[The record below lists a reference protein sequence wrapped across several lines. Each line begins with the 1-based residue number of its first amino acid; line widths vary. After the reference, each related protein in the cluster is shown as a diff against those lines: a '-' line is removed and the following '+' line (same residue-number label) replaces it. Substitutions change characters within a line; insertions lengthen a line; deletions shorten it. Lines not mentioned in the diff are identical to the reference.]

1 MLIFNLVQNDRKQSI
16 EMIQNQSEKKQRELV
31 DAKAL
36 FSDDM
41 QRFQSMKS
49 EMEAIS
55 QLRDEELI
63 NEKIKGKE
71 LQRIKE
77 QLDAQKE
84 IKDIEIAA
92 LKEEIFK

>member
-1 MLIFNLVQNDRKQSI
+1 M
-16 EMIQNQSEKKQRELV
+16 V

-77 QLDAQKE
+77 
-84 IKDIEIAA
+84 
-92 LKEEIFK
+92 